1 MSRPGT
7 YPLVRITAITIVVE
21 LLLWAVMLV
30 AWWVL
35 KDQIPGFRFGR
46 PELLKAQLIGPV
58 MMLLF
63 LLDLGWRNRTLKR
76 FAHDG
81 TRARVVPGLSGTR
94 VFLRF
99 LLLRLGL
106 ASVIVALAAP
116 LHGTRVEEVKAKG
129 IDLMVCVDVSNS
141 MTCEDLKPSRMEVAR
156 RALSQ
161 LIDQLHGDRLG
172 IVIFAGEAFVQLPI
186 TSDRSAAKL
195 FLNSVNTDA
204 VGTQGTAIG
213 AAIDLAR
220 ESFDPNTTSGKAII
234 VITDGENHEDD
245 AQGAAR
251 KAAEQGI
258 VVHTVGMGA
267 PQGGPLPI
275 RRNGQVTGYRKDR
288 SNNTVISR
296 LDESMLKEIAA
307 AGNGLYVRA
316 TERSSGMNELLAEL
330 RTMDAQEVGTYR
342 FASLE
347 DQYQYPLG
355 FGLLLMTIGLLFGE
369 RRHVRPI
376 MELPA

>member
-7 YPLVRITAITIVVE
+7 YPLGRITAITIVVE
-21 LLLWAVMLV
+21 LLLWAVMLA

-35 KDQIPGFRFGR
+35 KDQVPGFRFGK

-58 MMLLF
+58 MVLLF
-63 LLDLGWRNRTLKR
+63 LLDLGWRNRALKR

-99 LLLRLGL
+99 LLLRMGL

-116 LHGTRVEEVKAKG
+116 LYGTRVEEVKAKG

-141 MTCEDLKPSRMEVAR
+141 MTCEDLKPSRMEVAS

-172 IVIFAGEAFVQLPI
+172 IVVFAGEAFVQLPI

-251 KAAEQGI
+251 KATEQGI

-355 FGLLLMTIGLLFGE
+355 FGLLLMTIGLLFGD

>member
-1 MSRPGT
+1 
-7 YPLVRITAITIVVE
+7 
-21 LLLWAVMLV
+21 
-30 AWWVL
+30 
-35 KDQIPGFRFGR
+35 
-46 PELLKAQLIGPV
+46 
-58 MMLLF
+58 MMILF
-63 LLDLGWRNRTLKR
+63 LVDLAWRNRALKR
-76 FAHDG
+76 FADDG

-94 VFLRF
+94 VLLRF
-99 LLLRLGL
+99 LLIRVGLSLVIAAL
-106 ASVIVALAAP
+106 ASP
-116 LHGTRVEEVKAKG
+116 LHGTRIEEVKAKG

-161 LIDQLHGDRLG
+161 LIDQLRGDRMG
-172 IVIFAGEAFVQLPI
+172 IVVFAGDAFVQLPI

-251 KAAEQGI
+251 RAIEQGV

-267 PQGGPLPI
+267 PQGGPLPL

-296 LDESMLKEIAA
+296 LDEQMLKEIAA

-316 TERSSGMNELLAEL
+316 TERSAGITELLKEL

-355 FGLLLMTIGLLFGE
+355 IGLLLMTIGLLFGD

-376 MELPA
+376 IQLPA

>member
-7 YPLVRITAITIVVE
+7 YPLGRITAITIVVE

>member
-7 YPLVRITAITIVVE
+7 YPLGKVSAITVLVE
-21 LLLWAVMLV
+21 LLIWAVMLV
-30 AWWVL
+30 IWWIL
-35 KDQIPGFRFGR
+35 KDQVPGFRFGR
-46 PELLKAQLIGPV
+46 PEVLKAQLVGPG

-63 LLDLGWRNRTLKR
+63 LVDLAWRNRALKR
-76 FAHDG
+76 FADDG

-94 VFLRF
+94 VLLRF
-99 LLLRLGL
+99 LLMRVGLSLVIAAL
-106 ASVIVALAAP
+106 ASP
-116 LHGTRVEEVKAKG
+116 LHGTRIEEVKAKG

-161 LIDQLHGDRLG
+161 LIDQLRGDRMG
-172 IVIFAGEAFVQLPI
+172 IVVFAGDAFVQLPI

-220 ESFDPNTTSGKAII
+220 ESFDPNTSSGKAII

-251 KAAEQGI
+251 RAIEQGV

-267 PQGGPLPI
+267 PQGGPLPL

-296 LDESMLKEIAA
+296 LDEQMLKEIAA

-316 TERSSGMNELLAEL
+316 TERSAGINELLKEL

-342 FASLE
+342 FASLD

-355 FGLLLMTIGLLFGE
+355 IGLLLMTIGLLFGD

-376 MELPA
+376 IQLPA